1 MHIFSFLKA
10 KGLLSEEQLKA
21 RNDLKLKVA
30 TGKYNFENID
40 CPICSSKDRLCLV
53 KEDRYE
59 LSHQVGI
66 CRDCSFIYAFNRLD
80 GLSAN
85 DFYKNEFAQLDSGF
99 NKGYEHSFRSQYLN
113 AKFNVFPIIKD
124 SLKESINSSFSVLE
138 VGCSSGGLLSFMK
151 EKGAEIYGIDLDYEA
166 INFANKKKGLSCDC
180 ISIESIN
187 RKKKYDLIILISA
200 LEHIHNIRSFLEIID
215 DLLKDNSLLFI
226 RVPGLNNLKNNY
238 FHRYSFKD
246 FVTTPHLYY
255 FTEYSLSNLLNQFGF
270 KPIYLDPIIYSLFKK
285 NKKKKIKYIKDSS
298 SEILKSIKL
307 IKESES
313 IYYRIK
319 FLLMSLYFLI
329 RDLVSPRLR
338 KKIKNLIK
346 KR

>member
-1 MHIFSFLKA
+1 MNIFGFLKS

-21 RNDLKLKVA
+21 RNDVKLKIEN
-30 TGKYNFENID
+30 GKYKFEKID

-66 CRDCSFIYAFNRLD
+66 CRNCSFIYAFKRLD
-80 GLSAN
+80 NLSAN

-113 AKFNVFPIIKD
+113 AKYNVFPIIKD

-138 VGCSSGGLLSFMK
+138 VGCSSGGLLAFMK
-151 EKGAEIYGIDLDYEA
+151 EKGAEVYGIDLDYES
-166 INFANKKKGLSCDC
+166 INFAKKEKGISCDC

-187 RKKKYDLIILISA
+187 RQKKYDLIVLIST
-200 LEHIHNIRSFLEIID
+200 LEHIHNIRSYLEIID
-215 DLLKDNSLLFI
+215 SLLKENSLLFI

-246 FVTTPHLYY
+246 FVTMPHLYY
-255 FTEYSLSNLLNQFGF
+255 FTEYSLVSLLNQFGF
-270 KPIYLDPIIYSLFKK
+270 KSIYLDPIIYSLFKK
-285 NKKKKIKYIKDSS
+285 YKKGKNKYIKNCS

-307 IKESES
+307 IKVNGVFQ
-313 IYYRIK
+313 R
-319 FLLMSLYFLI
+319 LLQYMHQPMLQIQALE
-329 RDLVSPRLR
+329 LH
-338 KKIKNLIK
+338 
-346 KR
+346 